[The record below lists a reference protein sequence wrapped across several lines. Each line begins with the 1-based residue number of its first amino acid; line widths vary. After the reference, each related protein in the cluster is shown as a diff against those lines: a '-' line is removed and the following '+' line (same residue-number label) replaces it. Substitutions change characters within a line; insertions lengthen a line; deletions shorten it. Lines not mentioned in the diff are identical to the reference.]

1 VGQITIY
8 LDNETEKRMLMVVK
22 KSRLSKSKWIAKL
35 IKEKTNSMWPETVV
49 GMAGAW
55 RDFPEAEALRKDLG
69 RDAERESF

>member
-1 VGQITIY
+1 MGQITIY

-49 GMAGAW
+49 GMAGTW
-55 RDFPEAEALRKDLG
+55 KDFPEAEALRKDLG
-69 RDAERESF
+69 RDAQRESL

>member
-35 IKEKTNSMWPETVV
+35 IREKTNSMWPETVV

-55 RDFPEAEALRKDLG
+55 RDFLEADALRKDLG
-69 RDAERESF
+69 RDAERESL